1 MGPVKDFSPRFVFIN
16 RYVTKCCTDWMKTDS
31 MVIQSHDNDTV
42 SHTTLPTQETKEK
55 QKTPSIYPGKAWII
69 QGCNDEL
76 SRGGGPRCPAFSRCL
91 TNTLSSWSVTST
103 PRWQPFNLDFTV
115 LQEWLSLSL
124 SLSLSLCVT
133 VSLSH
138 QSLSLKLCVCCAD
151 EAVSC
156 ALHVSM
162 KSVSKLS

>member
-31 MVIQSHDNDTV
+31 IVIQSHDNDTV

-55 QKTPSIYPGKAWII
+55 QKSPSIYSGKSWII

-91 TNTLSSWSVTST
+91 TNALSSWSVTST

-115 LQEWLSLSL
+115 LQEWLSLS
-124 SLSLSLCVT
+124 
-133 VSLSH
+133 H
-138 QSLSLKLCVCCAD
+138 QSLSLKLCLCGAD

-156 ALHVSM
+156 AYMCLW
-162 KSVSKLS
+162 KACLSCHRK

>member
-1 MGPVKDFSPRFVFIN
+1 MQHLV
-16 RYVTKCCTDWMKTDS
+16 
-31 MVIQSHDNDTV
+31 
-42 SHTTLPTQETKEK
+42 TKEK
-55 QKTPSIYPGKAWII
+55 QKIPSFYSGKSWII

-76 SRGGGPRCPAFSRCL
+76 SRGGPRCPAFSRCL

-115 LQEWLSLSL
+115 LREW
-124 SLSLSLCVT
+124 LSLSLCVT

-138 QSLSLKLCVCCAD
+138 QSLSLKLCLCCAD
-151 EAVSC
+151 EAVPC

-162 KSVSKLS
+162 KSVSKLSYKVTFTSQLFIFLRTQNLSNMWKVCPTVVEGFQVRKGKLKKQN

>member
-76 SRGGGPRCPAFSRCL
+76 SRGGDPRCPAFSRCL

-124 SLSLSLCVT
+124 SLSLCVT
-133 VSLSH
+133 VTS
-138 QSLSLKLCVCCAD
+138 VTVT
-151 EAVSC
+151 EAVCLLCWWSC
-156 ALHVSM
+156 VMCLTCVYE
-162 KSVSKLS
+162 KRV